1 MKIGIESQRIFRKG
15 KHGMDVVALEL
26 MRQIQLIDK
35 KNEYLLFARNGED
48 RDCIRDTE
56 KFKTKILRGLTYA
69 GWEQVSLPAAVKK
82 YKPHLL
88 HCTAN
93 TAPYS
98 CAVPMIVT
106 VHDIIYLEEINFEGS
121 AYQSFGNLYR
131 RYVVP
136 CAIKKAKKIITVS
149 EYEKTVIADVCKTD
163 PEKIA
168 VIHNGVSTRF
178 HRHFAGDE
186 MEAFR
191 KQWNLPE
198 KFILLLGNTAPKKN
212 TAGAIKAYVHYCS
225 MTNDPLPL
233 VITDFPGSSIKSIL
247 EKLNRPELMNNIFA
261 PGYIPSVLMPLLY
274 NCCNLFLYPSLRE
287 SFGLPVLEA
296 MACGVPVVTS
306 AIPALREVGGEA
318 AVFIDPENPIAIA
331 EAISSLLMNEE
342 TGKGLI
348 QKGIERAG
356 MFTWESSARKL
367 IALYE
372 KL

>member
-1 MKIGIESQRIFRKG
+1 
-15 KHGMDVVALEL
+15 
-26 MRQIQLIDK
+26 
-35 KNEYLLFARNGED
+35 
-48 RDCIRDTE
+48 
-56 KFKTKILRGLTYA
+56 
-69 GWEQVSLPAAVKK
+69 
-82 YKPHLL
+82 
-88 HCTAN
+88 
-93 TAPYS
+93 
-98 CAVPMIVT
+98 
-106 VHDIIYLEEINFEGS
+106 
-121 AYQSFGNLYR
+121 
-131 RYVVP
+131 
-136 CAIKKAKKIITVS
+136 
-149 EYEKTVIADVCKTD
+149 
-163 PEKIA
+163 
-168 VIHNGVSTRF
+168 
-178 HRHFAGDE
+178 
-186 MEAFR
+186 
-191 KQWNLPE
+191 
-198 KFILLLGNTAPKKN
+198 
-212 TAGAIKAYVHYCS
+212 
-225 MTNDPLPL
+225 
-233 VITDFPGSSIKSIL
+233 
-247 EKLNRPELMNNIFA
+247 MNNIFA